1 MARTPDQ
8 IISDMCDV
16 AMTLTMSMSQVD
28 PDSMTP
34 VQYGTVDEAFAAMH
48 GGRFAWSVATYVD
61 FSEFNR
67 NGVVDRFIVQGLSMD
82 DAIRLVLKLEN
93 EARKEVS
100 CHTPTAS
107 AALSP
112 DTTGSTNLTS

>member
-1 MARTPDQ
+1 MTVERKHLTKLKLHSGGVRAFVGSKYLCEKFQ
-8 IISDMCDV
+8 NKWDV
-16 AMTLTMSMSQVD
+16 ASYS
-28 PDSMTP
+28 
-34 VQYGTVDEAFAAMH
+34 
-48 GGRFAWSVATYVD
+48 D

-82 DAIRLVLKLEN
+82 DAIKLVLKLEN

-112 DTTGSTNLTS
+112 DTTGSTNPTS